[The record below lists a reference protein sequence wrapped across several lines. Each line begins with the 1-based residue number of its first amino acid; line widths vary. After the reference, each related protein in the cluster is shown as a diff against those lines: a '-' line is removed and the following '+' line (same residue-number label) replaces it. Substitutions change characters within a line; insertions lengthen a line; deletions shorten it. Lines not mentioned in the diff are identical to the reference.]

1 MRKAFFIKG
10 LLLVL
15 VLTSILVGCKTQ
27 EQRLKDEKA
36 KLKYKIEMEK
46 ARAEY
51 EEQKEALEARKN
63 NFKELMKKYNT
74 EKWQTDGTKSIEWS
88 LREHQTAVAKD
99 NIKEY
104 KGSCEEAITKSQAI
118 SIAQIDAYKRYAK
131 DMASM
136 IETKAEESNL
146 YKKENADN
154 TAEANTWLK
163 EELQQNAIAVT
174 GGFLE
179 KAYIFVKR
187 DENNRWWADVAYL
200 YDKNQD
206 LKAMKKVL
214 LQTVQ
219 NTKLWTE
226 EKMWLKKLNEELNK

>member
-1 MRKAFFIKG
+1 MKKVFFIKG
-10 LLLVL
+10 LLLAVTL
-15 VLTSILVGCKTQ
+15 SSVLVGCKTLDQ
-27 EQRLKDEKA
+27 
-36 KLKYKIEMEK
+36 KLADKR

-51 EEQKEALEARKN
+51 DAELQIIEAEKN
-63 NFKELMKKYNT
+63 NFEEIMKRYKA
-74 EKWQTDGTKSIEWS
+74 EQWQTDGTKSIELS
-88 LREHQTAVAKD
+88 LREHQRDVAKD

-136 IETKAEESNL
+136 IETKAEELNF
-146 YKKENADN
+146 YKKENADD
-154 TAEANTWLK
+154 TAEANTSLQ

-179 KAYIFVKR
+179 KAYVFVKR

-214 LQTVQ
+214 SQTVQ

-226 EKMWLKKLNEELNK
+226 EKMWLKKLSKELNK